1 MRVVFIAILALT
13 LASCSPEA
21 RLASIIKKH
30 PELAKRDTVMRVD
43 TITILPGAAD
53 TIIHYKQSDTVII
66 KENGVTVKYFY
77 NTRDSTVYI
86 RGERDTIQI
95 IREVPVQVNKF
106 ELKPET
112 RWERIVRGF
121 KDFIIPLLLGAV
133 LILLILQ
140 YRKRPKIGP

>member
-1 MRVVFIAILALT
+1 MIRIALIFSLF
-13 LASCSPEA
+13 LASCSPQA
-21 RLASIIKKH
+21 RLNHLIKNH
-30 PELAKRDTVMRVD
+30 PELAKRDTITRID

-53 TIIHYKQSDTVII
+53 TLIYYKQTDTVIV

-86 RGERDTIQI
+86 HGERDTIRI
-95 IREVPVQVNKF
+95 IREIPVQVNTF
-106 ELKPET
+106 EAKPET

-133 LILLILQ
+133 VILLILQ
-140 YRKRPKIGP
+140 YRKRPKIAP